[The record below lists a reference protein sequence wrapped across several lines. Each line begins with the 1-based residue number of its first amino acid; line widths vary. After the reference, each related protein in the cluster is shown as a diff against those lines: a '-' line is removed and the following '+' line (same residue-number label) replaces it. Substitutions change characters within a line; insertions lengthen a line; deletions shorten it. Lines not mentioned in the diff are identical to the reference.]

1 MLQGNKI
8 VVGLQMPLSPE
19 VLRCL
24 HNSYRPPAFA
34 TSALEQGLAGAAG
47 SSPCL
52 QTDRT
57 VDA

>member
-24 HNSYRPPAFA
+24 HNAYRPPALA
-34 TSALEQGLAGAAG
+34 TSALEQGLAWRCGK
-47 SSPCL
+47 L
-52 QTDRT
+52 TLFT
-57 VDA
+57 N